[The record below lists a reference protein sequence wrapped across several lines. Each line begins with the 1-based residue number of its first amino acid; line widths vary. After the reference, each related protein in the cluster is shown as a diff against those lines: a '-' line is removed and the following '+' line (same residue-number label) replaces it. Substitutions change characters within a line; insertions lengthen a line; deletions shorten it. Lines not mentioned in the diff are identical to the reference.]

1 MPAQHGRAPLR
12 HRPRHQL
19 PTALRLSTHRVTLRP
34 SPPEGDVASAT
45 PDEPVRSRRG
55 GVAFLI
61 TDHGHVVGNASS
73 AALTGDRSITGLSAD
88 TVAALVAA
96 LSPLRHERH
105 QARRASPPRKRAV
118 SADAKHWL
126 VFTDR
131 PPSSTSDR
139 RPRTTCRP
147 ARSRRATRKCTSGNT
162 RHTSRVGSG
171 SSTVWLTWGPD
182 VISPAA
188 HR

>member
-1 MPAQHGRAPLR
+1 MPDQHGKAHLR
-12 HRPRHQL
+12 QRPCSRL

-88 TVAALVAA
+88 MVAELVAA

-105 QARRASPPRKRAV
+105 QARRASLPRKRTV

-131 PPSSTSDR
+131 PPRPPPTGDHAR
-139 RPRTTCRP
+139 RVGLLVRCRLQGDVG
-147 ARSRRATRKCTSGNT
+147 AATRGTHLESDPG
-162 RHTSRVGSG
+162 RARYRSLGD
-171 SSTVWLTWGPD
+171 LM
-182 VISPAA
+182 
-188 HR
+188 